1 MPEYMYACHVSS
13 TVTCQYYTSR
23 TYYHNES
30 PISFLPELFRIW
42 PRDTRAISIRL
53 CFSSIERY
61 KIIRVYTLSLWKTE
75 FPKPSSDKKGI
86 YRVNWPRRNCLD
98 IFCACYVRAHVQCVH
113 IVCVLRVYCNH
124 SWRIAIRISRPKQKK
139 PRGERNTRFCKLANV
154 VCNWSFSTSRLI

>member
-30 PISFLPELFRIW
+30 PISFLPELLRIW

-75 FPKPSSDKKGI
+75 FPEQRWDEKVIYQCELTAKKL
-86 YRVNWPRRNCLD
+86 PRHFL
-98 IFCACYVRAHVQCVH
+98 
-113 IVCVLRVYCNH
+113 CVLRSRARTMRTYCVC
-124 SWRIAIRISRPKQKK
+124 IACLLQS
-139 PRGERNTRFCKLANV
+139 
-154 VCNWSFSTSRLI
+154 

>member
-75 FPKPSSDKKGI
+75 FPEPSSDKKGI
-86 YRVNWPRRNCLD
+86 IVWTDREEIASTFFVRVTFARTYNAYILC
-98 IFCACYVRAHVQCVH
+98 
-113 IVCVLRVYCNH
+113 VYCV
-124 SWRIAIRISRPKQKK
+124 SIAIIAEGLRFESRDQNK
-139 PRGERNTRFCKLANV
+139 RNREENETRVFANLRT
-154 VCNWSFSTSRLI
+154 SFVIDHFPLLD

>member
-30 PISFLPELFRIW
+30 PISFLPELLRIW
-42 PRDTRAISIRL
+42 PRDTRAISISL

-75 FPKPSSDKKGI
+75 FPEQRWDEKGI
-86 YRVNWPRRNCLD
+86 YRELTAKKLPRHFL
-98 IFCACYVRAHVQCVH
+98 
-113 IVCVLRVYCNH
+113 CVLRSRARTIRTHCVC
-124 SWRIAIRISRPKQKK
+124 IAIVAEGLRFESCDQNK
-139 PRGERNTRFCKLANV
+139 RNREEIETRVCELV
-154 VCNWSFSTSRLI
+154 DIVCNG